1 MSVRHVQKR
10 ARPHRLSGFATLTVK
25 ERLSGASGGGAKN
38 LCIFAAT
45 GKLERRS
52 RPEGTGR
59 PSLSEVPPPTAKSLG
74 VTISARFCV
83 LGDQNEEK
91 RSNRLN
97 LLIANAVSGKS
108 GRPIGRHGLQV
119 RLLSARH
126 GRYVSCPHD
135 EDWSSRRASTRSET
149 TIQNGY
155 QR

>member
-1 MSVRHVQKR
+1 M
-10 ARPHRLSGFATLTVK
+10 
-25 ERLSGASGGGAKN
+25 ERTCASLDEYGPGGAKN

-45 GKLERRS
+45 GKPERRS

-83 LGDQNEEK
+83 LGGQNEEK

-97 LLIANAVSGKS
+97 LLVVNAVSGKS
-108 GRPIGRHGLQV
+108 GRPIGCHGLQV

-126 GRYVSCPHD
+126 GRYVSCPHV

>member
-1 MSVRHVQKR
+1 M
-10 ARPHRLSGFATLTVK
+10 
-25 ERLSGASGGGAKN
+25 
-38 LCIFAAT
+38 CIFAAT
-45 GKLERRS
+45 GKSERRS

-83 LGDQNEEK
+83 LGGQNEEK

-97 LLIANAVSGKS
+97 LLIANAISGNS

-126 GRYVSCPHD
+126 GRYVSYPRV

-149 TIQNGY
+149 TIQIDY
-155 QR
+155 KR

>member
-1 MSVRHVQKR
+1 MW
-10 ARPHRLSGFATLTVK
+10 
-25 ERLSGASGGGAKN
+25 
-38 LCIFAAT
+38 IFAAT
-45 GKLERRS
+45 GKPKRRS

-83 LGDQNEEK
+83 LGGQNEEK

-97 LLIANAVSGKS
+97 LLVVNAVSGKS
-108 GRPIGRHGLQV
+108 GRPIGCHGLQV

-126 GRYVSCPHD
+126 GRYVSCPHV

-155 QR
+155 KR

>member
-1 MSVRHVQKR
+1 M
-10 ARPHRLSGFATLTVK
+10 
-25 ERLSGASGGGAKN
+25 
-38 LCIFAAT
+38 CIFAAT

-83 LGDQNEEK
+83 LGGQNEEK

-97 LLIANAVSGKS
+97 LLVVNAVSGKS
-108 GRPIGRHGLQV
+108 GRPIGCHGLQV
-119 RLLSARH
+119 RLLSARR
-126 GRYVSCPHD
+126 GRYVSCPHV

>member
-1 MSVRHVQKR
+1 MEITGPS
-10 ARPHRLSGFATLTVK
+10 ATSALPGCNNK
-25 ERLSGASGGGAKN
+25 GGPRRNQERQGGAKN

-45 GKLERRS
+45 GKPERRS

-97 LLIANAVSGKS
+97 LLIVDAVSGTS
-108 GRPIGRHGLQV
+108 GRPIGCHGLQV

-155 QR
+155 KR

>member
-1 MSVRHVQKR
+1 MRKWS
-10 ARPHRLSGFATLTVK
+10 LC
-25 ERLSGASGGGAKN
+25 ECGGAKN

-45 GKLERRS
+45 GKPERRS

-83 LGDQNEEK
+83 LGGQNEEK

-97 LLIANAVSGKS
+97 LLIVNAVSGKS
-108 GRPIGRHGLQV
+108 GRPIGCHGLQV

-155 QR
+155 KR